1 MGCYPY
7 CSKNNENQE
16 LLIERSKEL
25 IGQSKE
31 LIEQNKKLIQQ
42 NTEIKSTSVDLT
54 ESLNKLGEKISSLF
68 PKDHDEDKKENDKVN
83 IIFQL
88 GGGRKKNVAIE
99 KNKTIL
105 EAFKKFQ
112 EREINCKDID
122 KVKITYSAEDIT
134 EKIKHGE
141 IVSNLG
147 NNSKFELKVSNM
159 E

>member
-16 LLIERSKEL
+16 LLIE
-25 IGQSKE
+25 QSKK
-31 LIEQNKKLIQQ
+31 LIEQNTKLIQQ

-88 GGGRKKNVAIE
+88 GGERKNIPIE